1 MNALLFFFLENMA
14 LIIALMYLAL
24 KLKESLVA
32 EWKSSTQF
40 LWGSSIFISFL
51 AFSVMHNPYIHEGM
65 RLDLREVPI
74 FFISYIG
81 GWPYGVLSA
90 IAPGIFRA
98 SIGGPTVIEGI
109 LQSLVLPIIIGTLFR
124 EKLPSNHLY
133 TIVNIRRLLAGFVVF
148 ELIKSIWM
156 LFTTPATLSI
166 VAAMFFFAGIAIF
179 AMALILNGENRNL
192 ILRQELEFYSNQD
205 PMTHLPNIRFF
216 KNKVGALVEEKLP
229 LSVAMI
235 DVDYF
240 KTYNDTHGHQKGDQV
255 LRTIGQLL
263 IDSTAD
269 NDVVARYGGE
279 EFIICF
285 TEETDPGQI
294 FALAEKVRKSIEDYR
309 FDGEEFQPE
318 GIISVSVGVSF
329 SEGGARS
336 LEQLTKEADKALY
349 QSKNGGRN
357 RVTFYKQE
365 NENLQPV
372 NG

>member
-24 KLKESLVA
+24 KLKESLLV
-32 EWKSSTQF
+32 ELKSSTQF
-40 LWGSSIFISFL
+40 LWLSSAFISFL
-51 AFSVMHNPYIHEGM
+51 AFSVMHNPFIHEGM

-81 GWPYGVLSA
+81 GWPFGVLSA
-90 IAPGIFRA
+90 IVPGVFRA
-98 SIGGPTVIEGI
+98 AVGGPTAVEGI
-109 LQSLVLPIIIGTLFR
+109 LQSLVLPIIVGTLFR
-124 EKLPSNHLY
+124 EKVPFNHLF
-133 TIVNIRRLLAGFVVF
+133 IIINIKRMLTGFVVF
-148 ELIKSIWM
+148 EFIKSVWM
-156 LFTTPATLSI
+156 IASTPATLFI

-216 KNKVGALVEEKLP
+216 KNKVGSLVDEKLP
-229 LSVAMI
+229 LSIAMV

-240 KTYNDTHGHQKGDQV
+240 KVYNDTHGHQKGDQV

-269 NDVVARYGGE
+269 SDVVARYGGE

-285 TEETDPGQI
+285 TGEADPEAI
-294 FALAEKVRKSIEDYR
+294 FKMAEKVRRNIEDYR
-309 FDGEEFQPE
+309 FDGEELQPE

-329 SEGGARS
+329 SDGGKS
-336 LEQLTKEADKALY
+336 LEQLIKEADNALY
-349 QSKNGGRN
+349 QSKNSGRN

-365 NENLQPV
+365 NETLQPFI
-372 NG
+372 G